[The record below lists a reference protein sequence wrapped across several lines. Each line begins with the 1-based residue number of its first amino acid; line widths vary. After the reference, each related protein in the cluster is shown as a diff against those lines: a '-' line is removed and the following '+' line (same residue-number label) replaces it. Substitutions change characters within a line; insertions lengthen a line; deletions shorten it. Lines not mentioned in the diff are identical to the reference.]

1 MNLKAMLENTAKHYA
16 DKTAIVMG
24 ERRITYAELD
34 RSANKVAHAL
44 LQLGVVRGDRVALML
59 ANSPEF
65 VICYFG
71 SIKAGAIP
79 TPLDIRHK
87 SEELARLL
95 HNCQPKVLIIGDSL
109 LEPVIPALSRFHSIK
124 HIINVGATH
133 DGNFLSYQ
141 TILTTSPASAI
152 DREPAPDDLATISY
166 AGGPTAH
173 PHGAML
179 THRCLAAAA
188 DSYAAGFRQTDRDV
202 SMLFSL
208 PMYHMLGLAS
218 VLLASIAR
226 GSTVVIVPGT
236 GRSIGSFFETVEKE
250 RGTIFLAV
258 PYIYA
263 LAVNVAR
270 REGITSDLSSL
281 RLCVSGGAPLPL
293 TIIHQF
299 QQYYG
304 FNIIDVWGLTEAVA
318 HVTCSADGT
327 SKLGSTG
334 KVLPGWEIKVVDD
347 DGTGLPPNQPG
358 EILVKGLITRGYYHN
373 PQATAAII
381 RDNWLQTGDIGKI
394 DEEGYLYITGRKKE
408 MIIFKGENI
417 YPGDIE
423 QVLCDHPKVDRARVT
438 GIPDELRG
446 ETIRAF
452 IVLKQGETVTET
464 EIRKF
469 CQPRLADY
477 KLPREIVFTDVLP
490 PPSPSQIWG

>member
-1 MNLKAMLENTAKHYA
+1 MNLKTMLENTAKHHA

-24 ERRITYAELD
+24 ERRITYTELD
-34 RSANKVAHAL
+34 RSANKVTHAL
-44 LQLGVVRGDRVALML
+44 LKLGVVKGDRVALML
-59 ANSPEF
+59 TNSPEF

-87 SEELARLL
+87 SEELACLL
-95 HNCQPKVLIIGDSL
+95 HNCQPKVLIIENTF

-133 DGNFLSYQ
+133 DEHFLSYQ
-141 TILTTSPASAI
+141 KIVATSPASEI
-152 DREPAPDDLATISY
+152 PREPAPDDLATISY

-179 THRCLAAAA
+179 THRCLVAAA
-188 DSYAAGFRQTDRDV
+188 DSYAAGFQQTEKDV

-208 PMYHMLGLAS
+208 PMFHMFGLAS
-218 VLLASIAR
+218 VLLTSIAR

-236 GRSIGSFFETVEKE
+236 GRSIGSFFEAVEKE

-263 LAVNVAR
+263 LAASVAR
-270 REGITSDLSSL
+270 REGITNDLSSL
-281 RLCVSGGAPLPL
+281 RLCVSGGAPLSL
-293 TIIHQF
+293 NIIHQF

-304 FNIIDVWGLTEAVA
+304 LNIIDVWGLTEAVA

-327 SKLGSTG
+327 GKLGSTG
-334 KVLPGWEIKVVDD
+334 KVLSGWEIKVVDD
-347 DGTGLPPNQPG
+347 DGAELPPNQPG
-358 EILVKGLITRGYYHN
+358 EILVKGLITQGYYHN
-373 PQATAAII
+373 PQATAEII
-381 RDNWLQTGDIGKI
+381 RNNWLHTGDIGKI
-394 DEEGYLYITGRKKE
+394 DEDGYLYITGRKKE
-408 MIIFKGENI
+408 MIILKGENI

-423 QVLCDHPKVDRARVT
+423 QVLCDHPKVDRARVI

-446 ETIRAF
+446 EIIRAI
-452 IVLKQGETVTET
+452 IVPKEGETLTEM

-477 KLPREIVFTDVLP
+477 KLPREIAFADSLP
-490 PPSPSQIWG
+490 QTSSSPMRG